1 MKIEISK
8 RSCARLGGAAF
19 TSLGLAFFSGQ
30 MPLQA
35 ADHPMPEV
43 VAQNGRHALMVD
55 GAPYLILGA
64 QSHNSS
70 AWPGTLPKVWAA
82 IDDLH
87 ANTLEIPVYWE
98 QFEPEQ
104 GRFDP
109 SIVDLMIKGAREHN
123 VRLVFLWFGT
133 WKNGSGHY
141 IPLWAK
147 SHPDM
152 FTHITG
158 NRGSSVDS
166 PSPLATAC
174 MEADKKAFSALMRH
188 IKSVDPVH
196 TVIMIQVENEPGAWG
211 SIRDYSPEAEKVF
224 AAPVPADFLKAL
236 GGRNG
241 AMAAS
246 GNWREVFGDNADEYF
261 HAYCVAHYIG
271 QVAAAGKAEY
281 PLPMY
286 VNASL
291 RDPLSNSRAGT
302 YESGGAT
309 DNVLD
314 IWKAAAPAI
323 DILAPDIYMNDS
335 AKYIAVLDH
344 YSRPDNALFVPETG
358 GTGNGSRMCFAALA
372 RGAIGWSPFGLDYTR
387 ATPESIAPV
396 GMNYRMLEPIMR
408 EVAQLNF
415 EGKVKAVEE
424 EARPAVAADGAGRGG
439 QPGPAREPD
448 ATLDF
453 GAWSALINFTGS
465 GDGRGGRGGGPA
477 AAGRG
482 AVPDAG
488 AAVPPAPMGRALV
501 AQISE
506 NQFYITGSSC
516 TIEFK
521 AASGGKRDWL
531 RVEEAEQ
538 LGREFNALSLLRP
551 GNGYSAASAFHVMRF
566 LNGDETDHALPFG
579 TAPETLR
586 VTLGTY

>member
-1 MKIEISK
+1 MKIQISK
-8 RSCARLGGAAF
+8 RSCGRLGAAAL
-19 TSLGLAFFSGQ
+19 TSLGLIFFSGQ

-35 ADHPMPEV
+35 ADHPMPQV
-43 VAQNGRHALMVD
+43 VTQNGRHALFVD
-55 GAPYLILGA
+55 GAPYLMLGA
-64 QSHNSS
+64 QAHNSS
-70 AWPGTLPKVWAA
+70 ACPGTLPKVWAA

-98 QFEPEQ
+98 QFEPQ
-104 GRFDP
+104 PGKFDP

-147 SHPDM
+147 SNPAM

-174 MEADKKAFSALMRH
+174 MDADKKAFSALMRH

-236 GGRNG
+236 NGRNG
-241 AMAAS
+241 TLAAS

-286 VNASL
+286 VNAAL
-291 RDPLSNSRAGT
+291 RDPLSNPRAGT

-323 DILAPDIYMNDS
+323 DILAPDIYQNDS
-335 AKYIAVLDH
+335 AKYLAVLDH
-344 YSRPDNALFVPETG
+344 YSRPDNPLFVPETG
-358 GTGNGSRMCFAALA
+358 GTGNGSRMCFAALG
-372 RGAIGWSPFGLDYTR
+372 RGTIGWSPFGLDYTR

-408 EVAQLNF
+408 EVARLNF

-424 EARPAVAADGAGRGG
+424 EAG
-439 QPGPAREPD
+439 QTS

-453 GAWSALINFTGS
+453 GAWSAIINFTGS
-465 GDGRGGRGGGPA
+465 GDGRGGRRGGGPA
-477 AAGRG
+477 ATANPAAGARG
-482 AVPDAG
+482 AAPDAG
-488 AAVPPAPMGRALV
+488 ATAPPAPTGRALV

-521 AASGGKRDWL
+521 AASGGKRDWF
-531 RVEEAEQ
+531 RAEEAEQ
-538 LGREFNALSLLRP
+538 LERTPNASHDGRD
-551 GNGYSAASAFHVMRF
+551 YSAASAFRVMRF

-586 VTLGTY
+586 VTLGTF

>member
-1 MKIEISK
+1 
-8 RSCARLGGAAF
+8 
-19 TSLGLAFFSGQ
+19 
-30 MPLQA
+30 MP
-35 ADHPMPEV
+35 HV
-43 VAQNGRHALMVD
+43 VTTNGHHALFVD
-55 GAPYLILGA
+55 GAPFLMLGA

-82 IDDLH
+82 VDDLH

-98 QFEPEQ
+98 QFEPEP
-104 GRFDP
+104 GKFDP
-109 SIVDLMIKGAREHN
+109 SIVDLIIKGAREHN

-147 SHPDM
+147 SNPEM

-158 NRGSSVDS
+158 NRGRSVDS
-166 PSPLATAC
+166 PSPLAEAC
-174 MEADKKAFSALMRH
+174 MKADMKAFSALMRH

-224 AAPVPADFLKAL
+224 AAPVPAEFLKAL

-241 AMAAS
+241 ANGAG
-246 GNWREVFGDNADEYF
+246 GNWREAFGDNADEYF

-286 VNASL
+286 VNAAL
-291 RDPLSNSRAGT
+291 RDPLTNPRAGT

-323 DILAPDIYMNDS
+323 DILCPDIYMNDS
-335 AKYIAVLDH
+335 AKYLAVLDH

-358 GTGNGSRMCFAALA
+358 GGGNGSRMCFAALG

-408 EVAQLNF
+408 EVAQLDF

-424 EARPAVAADGAGRGG
+424 EADQRNV
-439 QPGPAREPD
+439 
-448 ATLDF
+448 TLDF
-453 GAWSALINFTGS
+453 GAWSAIINFRAP
-465 GDGRGGRGGGPA
+465 GRRPGGFGPGPGAAAANPTATNNAAGGGHGPRSA
-477 AAGRG
+477 A
-482 AVPDAG
+482 PDAG
-488 AAVPPAPMGRALV
+488 EVTPPPPTGRALV
-501 AQISE
+501 AQITE
-506 NQFYITGSSC
+506 NQFFITGSSC

-521 AASGGKRDWL
+521 AASGGHRDWL

-538 LGREFNALSLLRP
+538 LERKPNASHDGRD
-551 GNGYSAASAFHVMRF
+551 YSPASAFRVARI

-579 TAPETLR
+579 TTPQTLR
-586 VTLGTY
+586 VTLGIY

>member
-1 MKIEISK
+1 MQREIRK
-8 RSCARLGGAAF
+8 RLCGRLGAAALA
-19 TSLGLAFFSGQ
+19 SLGVVLFSGQ
-30 MPLQA
+30 TVAGA
-35 ADHPMPEV
+35 ANPMPQLV
-43 VAQNGRHALMVD
+43 TSNGHHALFVD
-55 GAPYLILGA
+55 GAPFLMLGA
-64 QSHNSS
+64 QSYNSS
-70 AWPGTLPKVWAA
+70 AWPGTLPQVWAA

-104 GRFDP
+104 GKFDS

-141 IPLWAK
+141 LPLWAK
-147 SHPDM
+147 SQPVL

-158 NRGSSVDS
+158 NRGRSVDS
-166 PSPLATAC
+166 PSPLAEAC
-174 MEADKKAFSALMRH
+174 MKADMKAFRALMRH
-188 IKSVDPVH
+188 LKSVDPVH

-211 SIRDYSPEAEKVF
+211 SIRDYSPEAEKLF
-224 AAPVPADFLKAL
+224 AAPVPAEFLKAL

-241 AMAAS
+241 ANGAG
-246 GNWREVFGDNADEYF
+246 GNWRAVFGDNADEYF
-261 HAYCVAHYIG
+261 HAYSVAHYIG

-286 VNASL
+286 VNAAL
-291 RDPLSNSRAGT
+291 RDPLTNPRAGT

-323 DILAPDIYMNDS
+323 DILCPDIYMNDS
-335 AKYIAVLDH
+335 AKYLAVLDH

-358 GTGNGSRMCFAALA
+358 GTGNGSRMCFAALG

-408 EVAQLNF
+408 EVARLNF

-424 EARPAVAADGAGRGG
+424 EAG
-439 QPGPAREPD
+439 QAS

-453 GAWSALINFTGS
+453 GAWSAIINFTGS
-465 GDGRGGRGGGPA
+465 GRRPGGFGAGGGA
-477 AAGRG
+477 AAAASPTATNSVAGG
-482 AVPDAG
+482 AGGPRATAPGAG
-488 AAVPPAPMGRALV
+488 EAAPPAPTGRALV
-501 AQISE
+501 AQIQE
-506 NQFYITGSSC
+506 NQFFITGSAC
-516 TIEFK
+516 IIEFK
-521 AASGGKRDWL
+521 AAAGGHRDWL

-538 LGREFNALSLLRP
+538 LARKPNASHAGRD
-551 GNGYSAASAFHVMRF
+551 YSPASAFRVRRI

-579 TAPETLR
+579 AAPQTLR

>member
-1 MKIEISK
+1 MKPEISK
-8 RSCARLGGAAF
+8 RSCGQLRAAALA
-19 TSLGLAFFSGQ
+19 SLGLVLFSGQ
-30 MPLQA
+30 TPAVA
-35 ADHPMPEV
+35 ANPMPRIV
-43 VAQNGRHALMVD
+43 TTNGRHAFFVD
-55 GAPYLILGA
+55 GAPFLMLGA
-64 QSHNSS
+64 QCHNSS
-70 AWPGTLPKVWAA
+70 AWPCTLPKVWAA

-98 QFEPEQ
+98 QFEPEP
-104 GRFDP
+104 GKFDP
-109 SIVDLMIKGAREHN
+109 SIVDLIIKGAREHN

-147 SHPDM
+147 SRPEI

-158 NRGSSVDS
+158 NRGRSVDS
-166 PSPLATAC
+166 PSPLAEAC
-174 MEADKKAFSALMRH
+174 MKADMKAFSALMRH
-188 IKSVDPVH
+188 LKSVDPVH

-224 AAPVPADFLKAL
+224 AAPVPAEFLKAL

-241 AMAAS
+241 ANSAG

-286 VNASL
+286 VNAAL
-291 RDPLSNSRAGT
+291 RDPLTNPRAGT

-323 DILAPDIYMNDS
+323 DILCPDIYMNDS
-335 AKYIAVLDH
+335 AKYLAVLDH

-358 GTGNGSRMCFAALA
+358 GSGAGSRMCFAALG

-408 EVAQLNF
+408 EVARLNF
-415 EGKVKAVEE
+415 EGKVKAIEE
-424 EARPAVAADGAGRGG
+424 EAG
-439 QPGPAREPD
+439 QTN

-453 GAWSALINFTGS
+453 GAWSAIVNFRPAGRRPGGFSAGPGGTTPASPIVTSNAAGGPGGPVAQPRMREKPPRPHLRDVPWLRKLAKTNSSSPAVPAPSSSGRRPERIATGS
-465 GDGRGGRGGGPA
+465 GSRKPSQWPGSPSLHSVGVTTRRHP
-477 AAGRG
+477 RS
-482 AVPDAG
+482 VW
-488 AAVPPAPMGRALV
+488 RA
-501 AQISE
+501 
-506 NQFYITGSSC
+506 F
-516 TIEFK
+516 
-521 AASGGKRDWL
+521 
-531 RVEEAEQ
+531 
-538 LGREFNALSLLRP
+538 
-551 GNGYSAASAFHVMRF
+551 
-566 LNGDETDHALPFG
+566 
-579 TAPETLR
+579 
-586 VTLGTY
+586 

>member
-1 MKIEISK
+1 MKLEISK
-8 RSCARLGGAAF
+8 RSCDRLGVAALA
-19 TSLGLAFFSGQ
+19 SLGLVLFSG
-30 MPLQA
+30 PTPAEA
-35 ADHPMPEV
+35 ANPIPHLV
-43 VAQNGRHALMVD
+43 STNGHHALFVD
-55 GAPYLILGA
+55 GAPFLMLGA

-98 QFEPEQ
+98 QFEPEP
-104 GRFDP
+104 GKFDP

-123 VRLVFLWFGT
+123 ARLVFLWFGT

-147 SHPDM
+147 SHPEL

-158 NRGSSVDS
+158 NRGQSVDS
-166 PSPLATAC
+166 PSPLAEAC
-174 MEADKKAFSALMRH
+174 MKADMKAFSALMRH

-224 AAPVPADFLKAL
+224 GAPVPADFLKAL

-241 AMAAS
+241 AS
-246 GNWREVFGDNADEYF
+246 SFGGNWRAVFGDNADEYF

-286 VNASL
+286 VNAAL
-291 RDPLSNSRAGT
+291 RDPLTNPRAGT

-314 IWKAAAPAI
+314 IWKVAAPAI
-323 DILAPDIYMNDS
+323 DILCPDIYMNDS
-335 AKYIAVLDH
+335 QKYLAVLDH

-358 GTGNGSRMCFAALA
+358 GSANGSRMCFAALG

-408 EVAQLNF
+408 EVARLNF

-424 EARPAVAADGAGRGG
+424 EAG
-439 QPGPAREPD
+439 QTS

-453 GAWSALINFTGS
+453 GAWSAIINFRPP
-465 GDGRGGRGGGPA
+465 GRRQGGFGAGPGVAANPAGTNNAAGGGEA
-477 AAGRG
+477 AL
-482 AVPDAG
+482 
-488 AAVPPAPMGRALV
+488 PPPTGRALV
-501 AQISE
+501 AQIKE
-506 NQFYITGSSC
+506 NQFFITGSSC

-521 AASGGKRDWL
+521 AASGGHRDWL
-531 RVEEAEQ
+531 RVEEAEPVARKP
-538 LGREFNALSLLRP
+538 LSSFSGREYAP
-551 GNGYSAASAFHVMRF
+551 ASAFRVARI

-579 TAPETLR
+579 TTPQTLR

>member
-1 MKIEISK
+1 MNNMKIQISK
-8 RSCARLGGAAF
+8 RSCGRFGAAAL
-19 TSLGLAFFSGQ
+19 TSLGLVFFGGQ

-35 ADHPMPEV
+35 ADHPMPQIV
-43 VAQNGRHALMVD
+43 TTNGHHALFVD
-55 GAPYLILGA
+55 GTPFLMLGA
-64 QSHNSS
+64 QAHNSS

-98 QFEPEQ
+98 QFEPEP
-104 GRFDP
+104 GKFDP

-147 SHPDM
+147 SQPDL

-158 NRGSSVDS
+158 NSGRSVDS

-188 IKSVDPVH
+188 VKSVDPVH

-224 AAPVPADFLKAL
+224 AAPVPVDFLKAL
-236 GGRNG
+236 NGRNG

-261 HAYCVAHYIG
+261 HAYCVAHYIN

-286 VNASL
+286 VNVAL
-291 RDPLSNSRAGT
+291 RDPLSNPRAGT

-314 IWKAAAPAI
+314 IWKVAAPAI
-323 DILAPDIYMNDS
+323 DVLAPDIYQNDS
-335 AKYIAVLDH
+335 AKYRAVLDH
-344 YSRPDNALFVPETG
+344 YSRPDNPLFVPETR
-358 GTGNGSRMCFAALA
+358 GTGDASRMCFAALG
-372 RGAIGWSPFGLDYTR
+372 RGTIGWSPFGLDYTR
-387 ATPESIAPV
+387 ATPEELVLV

-408 EVAQLNF
+408 EVGRLNF
-415 EGKVKAVEE
+415 EGKVQAVEE
-424 EARPAVAADGAGRGG
+424 EAG
-439 QPGPAREPD
+439 QPT

-453 GAWSALINFTGS
+453 GAWRAVVSFGAT
-465 GDGRGGRGGGPA
+465 GRGRGTPA
-477 AAGRG
+477 GNATLI
-482 AVPDAG
+482 
-488 AAVPPAPMGRALV
+488 GRALV
-501 AQISE
+501 AQIAE
-506 NQFYITGSSC
+506 NQFFVTGAYC
-516 TIEFK
+516 KIDFK
-521 AASGGKRDWL
+521 AVSGGQRDFL
-531 RVEEAEQ
+531 RVEEAAPLEKTT
-538 LGREFNALSLLRP
+538 GSSTRGH
-551 GNGYSAASAFHVMRF
+551 GNMATSAFRVLRIW
-566 LNGDETDHALPFG
+566 NGDETDYGLNFG
-579 TAPETLR
+579 SAPQAVR

>member
-1 MKIEISK
+1 MRTEITT
-8 RSCARLGGAAF
+8 RSCRRLCAAALAGF
-19 TSLGLAFFSGQ
+19 GLILLSGQ
-30 MPLQA
+30 TPVLA
-35 ADHPMPEV
+35 ANPMPQV
-43 VAQNGRHALMVD
+43 VTTNGHHAMFVD
-55 GAPYLILGA
+55 GAPYLMLGA
-64 QSHNSS
+64 QAHNSS
-70 AWPGTLPKVWAA
+70 GWPGTLPKVWAA
-82 IDDLH
+82 MDDLH

-104 GRFDP
+104 GKFDP
-109 SIVDLMIKGAREHN
+109 SVVDLMIKGAREHN
-123 VRLVFLWFGT
+123 LRLVFLWFGT

-158 NRGSSVDS
+158 SRGRHVDS
-166 PSPLATAC
+166 PSPLAEAC
-174 MEADKKAFSALMRH
+174 MKADMKAFSALLRH

-224 AAPVPADFLKAL
+224 AAPVPAEFLKAL

-241 AMAAS
+241 AKSDS
-246 GNWREVFGDNADEYF
+246 GNWKEVFGDNADEYF

-286 VNASL
+286 VNAAL
-291 RDPLSNSRAGT
+291 RDPLTNPRAGS

-323 DILAPDIYMNDS
+323 DILCPDIYQNDT
-335 AKYIAVLDH
+335 AKYLAVLDH
-344 YSRPDNALFVPETG
+344 YSRPDNTLFVPETG
-358 GTGNGSRMCFAALA
+358 GTGNASRMCFAALG
-372 RGAIGWSPFGLDYTR
+372 RGAVGWSPFGLDYTR
-387 ATPESIAPV
+387 ATPAELVPV

-415 EGKVKAVEE
+415 EGKVKAIEE
-424 EARPAVAADGAGRGG
+424 EAG
-439 QPGPAREPD
+439 QAS

-453 GAWSALINFTGS
+453 GAWSAVINFTGS
-465 GDGRGGRGGGPA
+465 GGGRGRRGGGAPPA
-477 AAGRG
+477 AAAPAGARG
-482 AVPDAG
+482 ARG
-488 AAVPPAPMGRALV
+488 AAPEAGEAAPPAPTGRALV
-501 AQISE
+501 AQIKE

-516 TIEFK
+516 TIEFR
-521 AASGGKRDWL
+521 AASGGQRDWL

-538 LGREFNALSLLRP
+538 LERKPNSSHNGRN
-551 GNGYSAASAFHVMRF
+551 YSPASAFHVMRI
-566 LNGDETDHALPFG
+566 LNGDETDHALPFS
-579 TAPETLR
+579 TAPEALR